1 MTFEDTSLEGI
12 DRRQVEQQ
20 NISAGC
26 TWPVRR
32 IPGTWSG
39 DWVWSP
45 VLTAPPRWAEVRF
58 QADQHIR
65 AHVSPHP
72 LPQAAVTV
80 VTRGLSGR
88 PAVQAQVASPLGLLP
103 LGLQAPLTCPWLPS
117 CPGRLRLSLT
127 GVRSP
132 GSLVVTLQPPPPSV
146 PRLIQRPPLPKPLVS
161 HGSAQLPEKP
171 RLLPRIQIS
180 ALGCLW
186 ASGKSAAIF
195 PALRD
200 CLQRLRGWGGADG
213 SRVPGAPRHGVSVE
227 SWWELAVHVH
237 GCQGS

>member
-26 TWPVRR
+26 TWPVPR

-72 LPQAAVTV
+72 
-80 VTRGLSGR
+80 
-88 PAVQAQVASPLGLLP
+88 
-103 LGLQAPLTCPWLPS
+103 
-117 CPGRLRLSLT
+117 
-127 GVRSP
+127 
-132 GSLVVTLQPPPPSV
+132 PPK
-146 PRLIQRPPLPKPLVS
+146 PPL
-161 HGSAQLPEKP
+161 
-171 RLLPRIQIS
+171 LLL
-180 ALGCLW
+180 LGDSL
-186 ASGKSAAIF
+186 ADLQYK
-195 PALRD
+195 LR
-200 CLQRLRGWGGADG
+200 
-213 SRVPGAPRHGVSVE
+213 
-227 SWWELAVHVH
+227 
-237 GCQGS
+237 